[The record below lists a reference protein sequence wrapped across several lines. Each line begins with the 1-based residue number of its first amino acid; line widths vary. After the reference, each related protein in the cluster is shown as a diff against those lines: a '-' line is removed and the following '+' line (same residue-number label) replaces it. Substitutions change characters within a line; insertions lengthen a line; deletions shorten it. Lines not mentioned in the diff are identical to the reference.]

1 MNPERWAQVEE
12 LFHRAAEC
20 EPNQRTGLLDEVCNH
35 DPELRREVEGLLSCD
50 GRAGDYVEAVVRS
63 ELTAVG
69 FPLAFLIIVFWMAS
83 AAAAAWDWCT
93 EQRILS

>member
-1 MNPERWAQVEE
+1 MQGHPRSGRKLWEA
-12 LFHRAAEC
+12 
-20 EPNQRTGLLDEVCNH
+20 
-35 DPELRREVEGLLSCD
+35 LLSCD

-69 FPLAFLIIVFWMAS
+69 FPLAFLIIVFWMA
-83 AAAAAWDWCT
+83 AAAWDWCT

>member
-1 MNPERWAQVEE
+1 MYVPLIKSR
-12 LFHRAAEC
+12 LIAATIGIS
-20 EPNQRTGLLDEVCNH
+20 N